1 MEQIY
6 QIDKITFNKQCEQEN
21 TKKCANI
28 VMKKDAILKINN
40 EHNRIIAAFISFL
53 GSHQQNNLTTEM
65 LQNFLRD
72 NIKVINEI
80 KSFIDTANIMMY
92 SGLLYD
98 DTYFYL
104 VKKITDIKTYVNI
117 KTYVK
122 ILNTEIVGTGY
133 MSTTLIVKMIYCYEI
148 NGKIEIKIVYAKIFP
163 LFIGDSQLSDFSNKT
178 SSMMKYAFIKEALI
192 GCWVSSELI
201 KKNRTGTIMCV
212 GDAYITKG
220 IIKNGETKEKSVGI
234 PFTYETFKRNVYAK
248 QIKKKWITDF
258 IDDKELWEK
267 HIGHKEYGFIEM
279 EEMTMELDDIMKQ
292 GKFDIIMFF
301 EIMYT
306 KLCMALYG
314 NITIYDDHESN
325 IMVLATEKIRQY
337 NIKSRG
343 HIYKFFMDNAYHIK
357 YIDLESYESNSDRN
371 IAINTTPTG
380 FLYYFKESYLP
391 AVQDN
396 AEQQIMSI
404 MFDLLTGKN
413 NKSVSFCETMM
424 RCLPDRCTD
433 ETLYE
438 SKRDMITEYTIDLD
452 IDDSD
457 IQEQMLYKTIHTPR
471 YKPFHLWN
479 NHLLWQLAENP
490 EMKQGGG
497 GKHKK
502 RYKFS

>member
-6 QIDKITFNKQCEQEN
+6 QIDKITFNKQCEQKN
-21 TKKCANI
+21 TQKCANI

-92 SGLLYD
+92 SGLLYE

-201 KKNRTGTIMCV
+201 KKG
-212 GDAYITKG
+212 
-220 IIKNGETKEKSVGI
+220 
-234 PFTYETFKRNVYAK
+234 
-248 QIKKKWITDF
+248 
-258 IDDKELWEK
+258 
-267 HIGHKEYGFIEM
+267 
-279 EEMTMELDDIMKQ
+279 
-292 GKFDIIMFF
+292 
-301 EIMYT
+301 
-306 KLCMALYG
+306 
-314 NITIYDDHESN
+314 
-325 IMVLATEKIRQY
+325 
-337 NIKSRG
+337 
-343 HIYKFFMDNAYHIK
+343 
-357 YIDLESYESNSDRN
+357 
-371 IAINTTPTG
+371 
-380 FLYYFKESYLP
+380 
-391 AVQDN
+391 
-396 AEQQIMSI
+396 
-404 MFDLLTGKN
+404 
-413 NKSVSFCETMM
+413 
-424 RCLPDRCTD
+424 
-433 ETLYE
+433 
-438 SKRDMITEYTIDLD
+438 
-452 IDDSD
+452 
-457 IQEQMLYKTIHTPR
+457 
-471 YKPFHLWN
+471 
-479 NHLLWQLAENP
+479 
-490 EMKQGGG
+490 
-497 GKHKK
+497 
-502 RYKFS
+502 